1 MIDFSLLGAV
11 IVGVVLL
18 LVLILRFKIQAF
30 IALLLASITVGI
42 LSGMPP
48 LSIIKTIQ
56 EGMGNTLGF
65 VAVVV
70 GLGAIFGAILE
81 NSGGAE
87 ALATFL
93 LSKFGVQQTSEIKL
107 ILKTLFYICSN
118 TSIPHE

>member
-1 MIDFSLLGAV
+1 MIDYSLLGAV
-11 IVGVVLL
+11 LVGVILL

-30 IALLLASITVGI
+30 IALLIASITVGV
-42 LSGMPP
+42 LSGMDP
-48 LSIIKTIQ
+48 LSIIKTVQ

-93 LSKFGVQQTSEIKL
+93 LSKLFEFRIDVSL
-107 ILKTLFYICSN
+107 IFSVFF
-118 TSIPHE
+118 